1 LNPGGRTTSAEL
13 TAVILAYPVTLFA
26 PMLLNEVRQQQS
38 KIAAQSEEMRT
49 MQERLKELE
58 GLNRATV
65 AALRK
70 LQEKDE
76 FVAQQ
81 Q

>member
-1 LNPGGRTTSAEL
+1 M
-13 TAVILAYPVTLFA
+13 ILAYPVTLFA

>member
-1 LNPGGRTTSAEL
+1 
-13 TAVILAYPVTLFA
+13 VILAYPVTLFA